1 LRARPNHIAP
11 PLVPEPGENPLGL
24 TDRLM
29 FALAGALPEEIR
41 GMDADMPEGR
51 N

>member
-1 LRARPNHIAP
+1 M
-11 PLVPEPGENPLGL
+11 PEPGENPLAL

-41 GMDADMPEGR
+41 GMDADVPEGR

>member
-1 LRARPNHIAP
+1 M
-11 PLVPEPGENPLGL
+11 PEPGENPLGL
-24 TDRLM
+24 IDQLM
-29 FALAGALPEEIR
+29 FTLAGALPEEIR